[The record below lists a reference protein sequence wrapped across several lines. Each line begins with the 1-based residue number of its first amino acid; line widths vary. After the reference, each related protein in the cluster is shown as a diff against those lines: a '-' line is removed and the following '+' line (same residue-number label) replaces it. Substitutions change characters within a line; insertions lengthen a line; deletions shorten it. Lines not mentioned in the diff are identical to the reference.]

1 MARLF
6 TCHQWMSEEQLT
18 TTVKFIKL
26 SFNLKSSL
34 PTKEQ
39 SLKLYLILLKIGRHV
54 DASLP
59 QKTLTKESYLKI
71 V

>member
-34 PTKEQ
+34 PTKE
-39 SLKLYLILLKIGRHV
+39 
-54 DASLP
+54 
-59 QKTLTKESYLKI
+59 
-71 V
+71 